1 MPYGAVRIEKS
12 LLLLAFLLA
21 SFFLHAQSDVR
32 IHRFTEEQ
40 GLAQNFVYDI
50 RQDHRGFLWICTGAG
65 VSRYDGHEL
74 KNFYQSD
81 GLADNFITASYLT
94 RNKQLV
100 LGHYQ
105 GSISIFNGVYFQKVF
120 GDSLNSEIVSID
132 EDAKGNVWCF
142 SKSKGMIMLNAE
154 LKNVVIQFPGELR
167 GKIVYQAMVVG
178 SNVWMGTS
186 EGFYL
191 FEINNSKLL
200 FVNAAEALRTME
212 VTAIAQ
218 QGTDSVHCL
227 AGTADG
233 ELYRL
238 KLGNSVQIEKT
249 YSLPLLSGK
258 RISSLLLPTPDELW
272 VGTSSHSIYT
282 FMISNAEVK
291 LLQNFE
297 SQINLHSVSKLYRD
311 QYGST
316 WVGTLGK
323 GVHKIE
329 PNRFSYLDLAS
340 WGVTHVH
347 GAAATSFGYCV
358 ATDAGLLKL
367 EVEASGIQRVERE
380 PQFGKTEVLSVFAL
394 NDQSYWL
401 GTAQGIYKWNQQT
414 FTPIKLAGEDGMPV
428 RARFFQKAS
437 TESVWVSAI
446 GNGVY
451 ELDANGKVVQH
462 FSTTTGFM
470 HNDIFAIHADAQ
482 QRVWFG
488 SQGAGLASVD
498 KNGNWKLYSQ
508 QSIFPSR
515 DVNDITQ
522 DTHGVIWIATDGQGL
537 FRYEKDSFQH
547 VVVSS
552 TQQAGYIKGVMADE
566 KGLWL
571 SYRNGIT
578 YYNIQTN
585 KSRAFTATDGL
596 LNSETYASN
605 MVPGAHQQILFLN
618 ETGVTLFRDS
628 KKVEDVTLVPQLTA
642 IRLFFNKSI
651 HAEPSQIQSANGT
664 FPPVELQFDQNHLT
678 FDFSAVNLNYTGT
691 VFYRYR
697 VKEIE
702 QEWAPPITQNSITYT
717 SINPGNYTL
726 MVQASNDP
734 QNWSDPILEYSFT
747 IRKPYWQQAWF
758 YLVQV
763 VAICILFGVTY
774 FVSRSDRTRLSVL
787 RIMVFVCLF
796 IVFEFLQNWIDPFTS
811 SYLGQA
817 PIYRTALNLILALL
831 LLPVERLIRIFFT
844 GHKQLPQDWD

>member
-1 MPYGAVRIEKS
+1 MPKGAVRIEKG

-21 SFFLHAQSDVR
+21 SYFLHAQSDVR
-32 IHRFTEEQ
+32 IHSFTEEQ

-50 RQDHRGFLWICTGAG
+50 RQDHRGFLWISTGAG

-74 KNFYQSD
+74 KNFSQSD
-81 GLADNFITASYLT
+81 GLADNFITTSYLS

-132 EDAKGNVWCF
+132 EDAQGNVWCF

-154 LKNVVIQFPGELR
+154 LKNPVIHFPGELR

-191 FEINNSKLL
+191 FEINNAKLL
-200 FVNAAEALRTME
+200 FVNDSEGLRTME
-212 VTAIAQ
+212 VTAIGQ

-238 KLGNSVQIEKT
+238 KLGNSVQIESS
-249 YSLPLLSGK
+249 YSEPLLSGK
-258 RISSLLLPTPDELW
+258 RISSLLLPTPNELW
-272 VGTSSHSIYT
+272 VGTSSQSVYT
-282 FMISNAEVK
+282 FTLSKTDLK
-291 LLQNFE
+291 LTQNFE
-297 SQINLHSVSKLYRD
+297 SQINLQSVSKIYRD
-311 QYGST
+311 QSGAT

-323 GVHKIE
+323 GIHKIE
-329 PNRFSYLDLAS
+329 LNRFSYLDLAS
-340 WGVTHVH
+340 WGVTRVH
-347 GAAATSFGYCV
+347 GAAATSFGYWV

-367 EVEASGIQRVERE
+367 WVEASGIQRIERE
-380 PQFGKTEVLSVFAL
+380 LQFGKKEVLSVFAL
-394 NDQSYWL
+394 NDQLHWV
-401 GTAQGIYKWNQQT
+401 GTTDGIYKWNSKIVAS
-414 FTPIKLAGEDGMPV
+414 IKLASDDGMPV
-428 RARFFQKAS
+428 RARFFRQG
-437 TESVWVSAI
+437 TNESVWVSAI

-451 ELDANGKVVQH
+451 ELDGNGKVLQH

-470 HNDIFAIHADAQ
+470 HNDIFAIHADQQ

-488 SQGAGLASVD
+488 SQGAGLARVD
-498 KNGNWKLYSQ
+498 QNGNWKMYSQ
-508 QSIFPSR
+508 QNIFPSR
-515 DVNDITQ
+515 DVNDITEDHQ
-522 DTHGVIWIATDGQGL
+522 GVIWVATDGQGL

-578 YYNIQTN
+578 FYNIKTN
-585 KSRAFTATDGL
+585 KSRAFTSTDGL
-596 LNSETYASN
+596 LNSETYASS
-605 MVPGAHQQILFLN
+605 MVSGPHQQILFLN
-618 ETGVTLFRDS
+618 ETGVTLFHDS
-628 KKVEDVTLVPQLTA
+628 HTVEDVRLVPQLTA

-651 HAEPSQIQSANGT
+651 QAEPSQIQSAKGT
-664 FPPVELQFDQNHLT
+664 FPSVELQFDQNHLT

-726 MVQASNDP
+726 LVQASNDP

-763 VAICILFGVTY
+763 VSICLLFGITY

-817 PIYRTALNLILALL
+817 PIYRTVLNLVLALL